1 MTISHRFVLHIFLLF
16 IVSCSRLYHGSWNQ
30 PYFDENVQP
39 DKLGKNVSSW
49 EDGARIPEDE
59 FSVEWWYIDAKLEDS
74 SIVVAYFYKVHNIT
88 NQYFIG
94 FNYTSPDGVD
104 TFKVKRFKKNDV
116 SFSTDSCNVQFGKN
130 YFRGNL
136 NKYSVYLDPEDF
148 EGFGIDLNL
157 NSTIPPYRPQDGI
170 IKAGD
175 DYFAWL
181 AAVPNGKVTGN
192 YTLNYLISND
202 FNKGIPLGK
211 VSVFAG
217 ESGSGKSFICSGNLV
232 KSAQELG
239 CQVVLF
245 DSENALDEEW
255 LQALDVD
262 TSPEKLLRISVSMID
277 DVAKAISEFMK
288 DYKANYGDLEYDEM
302 PKLVFVIDSL
312 GMLLTPTDVDQF
324 QKGDMK
330 GDMGRKPKALTALVR
345 NTVNQIAPFPIAL
358 IATNHT
364 YASQDMFDP
373 DDKISGGQGFIYAS
387 SIVVA
392 MKKLQLKE
400 DIDGNKTTTVQGI
413 RAACKVM
420 KSRYAKPFEGVQV
433 KIPYEQGMDPYSGLL
448 EMLESKGIVEK
459 VGNKLS
465 YISPVTGEEIKEF
478 RKGWT
483 GDKLQVIIDEWGQ
496 NPKASQDEI
505 DPDDLEPEVND
516 LSEELIDES

>member
-1 MTISHRFVLHIFLLF
+1 MQKPYDLSKFRTGITKSISGI
-16 IVSCSRLYHGSWNQ
+16 S
-30 PYFDENVQP
+30 
-39 DKLGKNVSSW
+39 
-49 EDGARIPEDE
+49 A
-59 FSVEWWYIDAKLEDS
+59 
-74 SIVVAYFYKVHNIT
+74 
-88 NQYFIG
+88 G
-94 FNYTSPDGVD
+94 FHD
-104 TFKVKRFKKNDV
+104 
-116 SFSTDSCNVQFGKN
+116 
-130 YFRGNL
+130 
-136 NKYSVYLDPEDF
+136 
-148 EGFGIDLNL
+148 
-157 NSTIPPYRPQDGI
+157 PQDWI
-170 IKAGD
+170 S
-175 DYFAWL
+175 
-181 AAVPNGKVTGN
+181 TGN
-192 YTLNYLISND
+192 HTLDYLISGD

-217 ESGSGKSFICSGNLV
+217 ESGSGKSFICAGNLV
-232 KSAQELG
+232 KSAQQQG
-239 CQVVLF
+239 CQVVIF

-262 TSPEKLLRISVSMID
+262 TSPEKLLKISVSMID
-277 DVAKAISEFMK
+277 DVAKSISEFMK

-302 PKLVFVIDSL
+302 PKLLFVIDSL

-345 NTVNQIAPFPIAL
+345 NTVNQLAPYPVGL
-358 IATNHT
+358 VATNHT

-392 MKKLQLKE
+392 MKKLKLKE
-400 DIDGNKTTTVQGI
+400 DADGNKTSTVQGI

-420 KSRYAKPFEGVQV
+420 KSRYSKPFEGVQV
-433 KIPYEQGMDPYSGLL
+433 KIPYETGMDPYSGML

-465 YISPVTGEEIKEF
+465 YVSPVTGEEIKEF

-496 NPKASQDEI
+496 NPKTSI
-505 DPDDLEPEVND
+505 V
-516 LSEELIDES
+516 EEEDFDIDEMEDPSVYEENIE